1 MDKEENKEEITQKIK
16 GKEELFFAE
25 RKKLKENEKEIVVLK
40 EKLRRDTLELQYTE
54 FISNRATT
62 TQDSVYLNYVLLEAA
77 IASYYY
83 DIHRYK
89 DFAAALWANK
99 CKQAA
104 YTIKWIVKFRPI
116 QIKEQTKNVTTEI
129 FDINLKFALVC
140 GFSFLGQ
147 EIIDLIMNDKIRVD
161 KQNETKSNEE
171 EKDNSFYDKLLYD
184 LRYRQLSGKKLI
196 LAFEALEL
204 VAKKTDIPN

>member
-1 MDKEENKEEITQKIK
+1 MDKESVTQEIKD
-16 GKEELFFAE
+16 KEELFFAE
-25 RKKLKENEKEIVVLK
+25 RKRLKEKEKEIVVLK
-40 EKLRRDTLELQYTE
+40 EKLRRETLAFQYAE
-54 FISNRATT
+54 FISKQSTI
-62 TQDSVYLNYVLLEAA
+62 TQNSVYLNCVLLKAA
-77 IASYYY
+77 ITSYYY

-116 QIKEQTKNVTTEI
+116 QITEQTKDITNEM

-140 GFSFLGQ
+140 GFAFLGR
-147 EIIDLIMNDKIRVD
+147 EITDLIMNDKKRVD
-161 KQNETKSNEE
+161 AQNKTKSNEE
-171 EKDNSFYDKLLYD
+171 KDSSFYDKLLYD

-204 VAKKTDIPN
+204 VANCPCP